1 MKIAAISD
9 IHGNLEAL
17 EAVLADID
25 RRGADVIV
33 NLGDIVSGPLQPS
46 ETADLLMRLELP
58 TIRGNHERQLLA
70 PDLGRMGPSDRHA
83 AQSLRPDQRD
93 WVASLPPTLWLSDEV
108 FLCHGTPGDDLTYFL
123 EQVTPSGCG
132 PAPAA
137 LVEERAGDC
146 KASLILCGHTHRPR
160 VVRLRDG
167 RTIVNPGS
175 VGLQAYEDEHPHP
188 HKVEVGSPHAR
199 YALIERTPEG
209 WATEL
214 LSVVYDWERAA
225 RLAEARDRPD
235 WSTALRT
242 GLMGLAR

>member
-1 MKIAAISD
+1 MKIAAVSD
-9 IHGNLEAL
+9 IHGNVEAL

-33 NLGDIVSGPLQPS
+33 NLGDIVSGPLQPR
-46 ETADLLMRLELP
+46 ETADLLMSLGLP
-58 TIRGNHERQLLA
+58 TIRGNHERQLLG
-70 PDLGRMGPSDRHA
+70 PDLERIGPSDRHT

-93 WVASLPPTLWLSDEV
+93 WISSLPPTLWLSDEV

-123 EQVTPSGCG
+123 EQLTTEGCE

-137 LVEERAGDC
+137 LIEERAGDC
-146 KASLILCGHTHRPR
+146 TASLILCGHTHIPR
-160 VVRLRDG
+160 AVRLRDG

-175 VGLQAYEDEHPHP
+175 VGLQAYEDDLPHP
-188 HKVEVGSPHAR
+188 HRVEVGSPHAR
-199 YALIERTPEG
+199 YALIERTAEG
-209 WATEL
+209 WATEF

-225 RLAEARDRPD
+225 RLAEARDRRD

-242 GLMGLAR
+242 GRL